1 MAYVAFNQISGNGLA
16 SGDDVHELKARATE
30 ALWGDDSF
38 VEILDCGSDAQ
49 KIIDFDVA
57 LYRARE
63 RGHKTVFKG
72 AGYAPSNG

>member
-1 MAYVAFNQISGNGLA
+1 MAYVAFNQISGNWLA
-16 SGDDVHELKARATE
+16 SGDDVDELKARATE

-38 VEILDCGSDAQ
+38 VEILDCGTDAQ

-72 AGYAPSNG
+72 AGYAPANG